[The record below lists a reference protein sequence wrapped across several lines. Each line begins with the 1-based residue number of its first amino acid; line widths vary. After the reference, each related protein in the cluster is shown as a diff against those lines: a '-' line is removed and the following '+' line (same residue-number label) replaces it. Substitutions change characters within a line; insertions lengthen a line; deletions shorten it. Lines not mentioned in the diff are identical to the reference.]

1 MISLSAV
8 AVLGIRGFGYY
19 SSSVEHRAFRADHGA
34 MKASGSYSHGL
45 GILGSAMIT
54 IGVITYSTRK
64 RIRKLWKLGMLSR
77 WLEFHI
83 ALCLLG
89 PVLVVYHTTFKAGGI
104 AAISLW
110 SMLSVAGSGIVGRYL
125 YSLMPRNIKGT
136 ELTAQQMQD
145 ELDRLGEV
153 LGANKHG
160 AQLMAAMDGFYN
172 SIAPPESITQT
183 VSVLVRLQ
191 QSKGQIRRAI
201 RRIVGTQ
208 GLNHTQ
214 SMQLGDAARSRSS
227 LLQKMTVFKQVERM
241 FHYWHVIHLPFTVI
255 MFLTLAAHVVVT
267 ILLGYR
273 WIF

>member
-1 MISLSAV
+1 
-8 AVLGIRGFGYY
+8 
-19 SSSVEHRAFRADHGA
+19 
-34 MKASGSYSHGL
+34 
-45 GILGSAMIT
+45 
-54 IGVITYSTRK
+54 
-64 RIRKLWKLGMLSR
+64 
-77 WLEFHI
+77 
-83 ALCLLG
+83 
-89 PVLVVYHTTFKAGGI
+89 VLVVYHTTFKAGGI

-214 SMQLGDAARSRSS
+214 SMQLRDAARSRSS